1 MARLR
6 FYGGV
11 GVIGATKV
19 AIEQD
24 GWRVLL
30 DMGADIPGRE
40 GLVRSPVRLPA
51 EAELRTQLLLGE
63 APPIEHLYRP
73 DAVAGTAV
81 PGGSDGRTALFLSHC
96 HIDHVGLL
104 GWVDHGVPVHAAEET
119 VRMLGALESTGQGL
133 AGGPPSVQP
142 MAEGEHVEVGPL
154 VVERVAVDHDVPGA
168 SGFLV
173 HTEDGLVAYT
183 GDLRLHGRHPERTE
197 RFAERARGAVAL
209 VSEGT
214 TLSADPRLTVRTE
227 AQVDAAFE
235 AELRRAPGLV
245 LMSVYPRD
253 VERVTA
259 FAAIAARHGRRILWP
274 PATAAF
280 LRAYGL
286 DDLHELD
293 DETAE
298 LVRREP
304 ARFVVQLAANELGT
318 LLDLGAGP
326 GTVFLHANG
335 EPLGPFQAGWDLLQQ
350 WLARLQVPFA
360 SIGAS
365 GHATPHDLHRVAELV
380 APAVLYPVHS
390 ADPSRFQAP
399 PGTLRVVAEY
409 GRWYEVAR
417 GPARAAC
424 DSPPAPERPAGK
436 RGTVCVDL
444 DSTLCDTSH
453 RHHLVLPGDER
464 ENTDWVAYSLACADD
479 APIDGTCRL
488 VRLLAADYRI
498 VLVSSRDEQ
507 ARALTETW
515 LEAQGIPFDELILG
529 GTNGAPAGLAEF
541 KVHHVGALLERGER
555 VTLVIDD
562 MPGLPEAMKPLGIP
576 VLTVRP
582 PYGETPPVA
591 PQVPA

>member
-11 GVIGATKV
+11 GVVGATKV

-40 GLVRSPVRLPA
+40 GLVRAPLRLPA
-51 EAELRTQLLLGE
+51 GAELRTQLLLGE
-63 APPIEHLYRP
+63 APAIEHLYRP
-73 DAVAGTAV
+73 DAVAGTGV
-81 PGGSDGRTALFLSHC
+81 PGGSDGRTALFLSHG

-104 GWVDHGVPVHAAEET
+104 GWVDHDVPVHAAEET
-119 VRMLGALESTGQGL
+119 VRMLAALEATGQGL
-133 AGGPPSVQP
+133 VGGPPSVQP
-142 MAEGEHVEVGPL
+142 MAEGERVEVGPL
-154 VVERVAVDHDVPGA
+154 VVERVAVDHDIPGA

-173 HTEDGLVAYT
+173 HTEDGVVAYT

-197 RFAERARGAVAL
+197 RFAERARGAVTL

-235 AELRRAPGLV
+235 EELRRAPGLV
-245 LMSVYPRD
+245 LLSVYPRD
-253 VERVTA
+253 IERVVA
-259 FAAIAARHGRRILWP
+259 FTAIAERHGRRILWP
-274 PATAAF
+274 AATAAF

-286 DDLHELD
+286 DDVHELD
-293 DETAE
+293 EQAME
-298 LVRREP
+298 RVRSQP
-304 ARFVVQLAANELGT
+304 SHFVVQLAANELGT
-318 LLDLGAGP
+318 LLDLRVGP
-326 GTVFLHANG
+326 GAVFLHANG

-380 APAVLYPVHS
+380 RPAVLYPVHS
-390 ADPSRFQAP
+390 ADPYRFQAP

-409 GRWYEVAR
+409 GRWYDVAR
-417 GPARAAC
+417 GSAHPDGAAPAGRV
-424 DSPPAPERPAGK
+424 RPAGK

-464 ENTDWVAYSLACADD
+464 ENTDWVAYSLACAED

-498 VLVSSRDEQ
+498 VLVSARDEQ
-507 ARALTETW
+507 ARSLTETW
-515 LEAQGIPFDELILG
+515 LASQSIPFDELILG
-529 GTNGAPAGLAEF
+529 GTNGAPAGLADF

-562 MPGLPEAMKPLGIP
+562 MPGLPEAMKPLGVP

-582 PYGETPPVA
+582 PYGETPRATPEVS
-591 PQVPA
+591 P